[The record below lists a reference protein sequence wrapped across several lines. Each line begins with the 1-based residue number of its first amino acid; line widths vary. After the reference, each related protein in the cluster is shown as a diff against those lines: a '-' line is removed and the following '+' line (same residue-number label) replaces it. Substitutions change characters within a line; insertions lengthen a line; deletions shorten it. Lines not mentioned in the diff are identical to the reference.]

1 MKLVRA
7 QVQDAER
14 IWKMQIEAFSEL
26 YAKYED
32 TETSPA
38 VEPLEKVIMRLEQP
52 YTYYYFI
59 EVDGTVVGAIRVVDR
74 KESSIAKRIS
84 PIFIMTEYRAYLCA
98 ESDTIGRR
106 DSRGIKLGIGYYFAR
121 EGQLLLIRENG
132 VS

>member
-74 KESSIAKRIS
+74 KDNSIAKRIS
-84 PIFIMTEYRAYLCA
+84 PILIMDEYR
-98 ESDTIGRR
+98 D
-106 DSRGIKLGIGYYFAR
+106 RGYAKAAI
-121 EGQLLLIRENG
+121 
-132 VS
+132 